1 MVRDK
6 STSYIGRCQMKLSE
20 KIKAIRLAEGLN
32 QTQLCNMIDLSI
44 STLGKYETGVYEP
57 SGLNLLKI
65 TEHPRFEKY
74 SLWLMTGKTAPE
86 VGQIAPTLAHSG
98 QEKEILPHSEK
109 KIG

>member
-1 MVRDK
+1 
-6 STSYIGRCQMKLSE
+6 MKLSE
-20 KIKAIRLAEGLN
+20 KVKAIRIAEGLS
-32 QTQLCNMIDLSI
+32 QTQLCEMIDLSI

-86 VGQIAPTLAHSG
+86 VGQIAPTLAHNG
-98 QEKEILPHSEK
+98 LEKETSHQSEK
-109 KIG
+109 KTG